1 MGFIMLAFFI
11 AVFFI
16 QYLKDIDSKAQKK
29 QVPQQPQ
36 RPVRPVS
43 STQSRP
49 ERPVSTAYQTP
60 VRQTTSQ
67 SSYRDTDRVYQKN
80 SVEDDKYT
88 AQGCGC
94 CSGENAGTN
103 KSSAYYDEAQF
114 YAEAQKIR
122 SGKWT

>member
-16 QYLKDIDSKAQKK
+16 QYLKGLDSKAQPK

-36 RPVRPVS
+36 PPVRPVS
-43 STQSRP
+43 SAQSRP

-60 VRQTTSQ
+60 VRQTASQ
-67 SSYRDTDRVYQKN
+67 SSYRDADRVYEKS
-80 SVEDDKYT
+80 SVEDDRYT

-94 CSGENAGTN
+94 CSVEKVGTN